1 MIALLDEEQMS
12 GEQQSAGSSFHLPV
26 LLLQTIS
33 SLQPGPGKLFLDGT
47 VGGGGH
53 ALALL
58 EAGASV
64 IGCDQDPEALM
75 EAARQL
81 KRFPDRVKLLES
93 NFAYIVEKL
102 VDLEVTEFD
111 GILLDLG
118 VSSHQ
123 LDTPSRGFSFLGDGP
138 LDMRMGPHVR
148 RTAADIVNQASEEEL
163 AKIFFEFGEERA
175 GRRLAS
181 RIVKVRSRMPLRR
194 TLDLVGVIE
203 SVIPKR
209 GPRHP
214 ATKAFQALR
223 IAVNSEL
230 DNLKLGLRR
239 LSAYVKKGGR
249 MAVITFHSL
258 EDRIVKQYF
267 REVSQEW
274 IDRPEW
280 SAPRRNPAFAFRLVT
295 ARPIEPGEE
304 EVKGNSRARSAK
316 LRVIE
321 RIRHD
326 S

>member
-1 MIALLDEEQMS
+1 MIAIADEKQMSEEQQP
-12 GEQQSAGSSFHLPV
+12 GESSFHLPV
-26 LLLQTIS
+26 LLQQTIS
-33 SLQPGPGKLFLDGT
+33 LLRPSLGKLFLDGT

-53 ALALL
+53 ALALV

-64 IGCDQDPEALM
+64 IGCDQDPEAVT
-75 EAARQL
+75 EAARRL
-81 KRFPDRVKLLES
+81 KSFPDRVRLLEA
-93 NFAYIVEKL
+93 NFAEIIDKL
-102 VDLEVTEFD
+102 ADLNVSGFD

-123 LDTPSRGFSFLGDGP
+123 LHTPSRGFSFLGDGP
-138 LDMRMGPHVR
+138 LDMRMGPHVQ
-148 RTAADIVNQASEEEL
+148 RTAADILNEASQEEL
-163 AKIFFEFGEERA
+163 AKIFIQFGEESA

-181 RIVKVRSRMPLRR
+181 RIAKTRVQTPFRR
-194 TLDLVGVIE
+194 TLDLVKVIE
-203 SVIPKR
+203 SVVPKR

-230 DNLKLGLRR
+230 DNLELGLRR

-258 EDRIVKQYF
+258 EDRIVKHYF
-267 REVSQEW
+267 REVSQAW

-280 SAPRRNPAFAFRLVT
+280 SAPRRNPAHAFRLVT

-304 EVKGNSRARSAK
+304 ELERNSRARSAK

-321 RIRHD
+321 RISHD

>member
-1 MIALLDEEQMS
+1 MIALIDEEQMS
-12 GEQQSAGSSFHLPV
+12 GEQQSVGSSFHSPV
-26 LLLQTIS
+26 LLHQTVS
-33 SLQPGPGKLFLDGT
+33 SLQPGTGRLFLDAT
-47 VGGGGH
+47 IGGGGH

-64 IGCDQDPEALM
+64 IGCDQDPEALT
-75 EAARQL
+75 EAARRL
-81 KRFPDRVKLLES
+81 RSFPDRVRLLES
-93 NFAYIVEKL
+93 NFAELAEKL
-102 VDLEVTEFD
+102 IDFGVSEFD

-148 RTAADIVNQASEEEL
+148 RTAADIVNEASEEEL
-163 AKIFFEFGEERA
+163 AKIFFEFGGEPA

-181 RIVKVRSRMPLRR
+181 RIAKIRAQMPLRR
-194 TLDLVGVIE
+194 TFDLVEVIE

-230 DNLKLGLRR
+230 ETLELGLRR
-239 LSAYVKKGGR
+239 LLPYVKTGGR

-258 EDRIVKQYF
+258 EDRIVKRYF

-280 SAPRRNPAFAFRLVT
+280 SAPRKNPAYAFRLIT

-304 EVKGNSRARSAK
+304 EVKRNSRARSAK

-321 RIRHD
+321 RISHD

>member
-1 MIALLDEEQMS
+1 MIALIDEEQMS
-12 GEQQSAGSSFHLPV
+12 GKQQDAGGIFHLPV
-26 LLLQTIS
+26 LLQPTIS

-64 IGCDQDPEALM
+64 IGCDQDPEALEETAHRVARFSERVRLV
-75 EAARQL
+75 EA
-81 KRFPDRVKLLES
+81 
-93 NFAYIVEKL
+93 NFADVA
-102 VDLEVTEFD
+102 DLLPNYGVNELD

-123 LDTPSRGFSFLGDGP
+123 LDTPSRGFSFSGDGP
-138 LDMRMGPHVR
+138 LDMRMGPHVQW
-148 RTAADIVNQASEEEL
+148 TAADIVNEASQEEL
-163 AKIFFEFGEERA
+163 AKIFFEFGEESGA
-175 GRRLAS
+175 RRLAA
-181 RIVKVRSRMPLRR
+181 RIVKTRSRRPFLTTR
-194 TLDLVGVIE
+194 DLVETVE
-203 SVIPKR
+203 AVIPKR
-209 GPRHP
+209 GARHP
-214 ATKAFQALR
+214 ATKVFQALR

-230 DNLKLGLRR
+230 EALESGLRR
-239 LSAYVKKGGR
+239 LSAWVKPGGR

-258 EDRIVKQYF
+258 EDRIVKRYF

-280 SAPRRNPAFAFRLVT
+280 SGPRRNPAYAFRLVT

-304 EVKGNSRARSAK
+304 ELARNSRARSAK
-316 LRVIE
+316 LRAIQ
-321 RIRHD
+321 RISND

>member
-1 MIALLDEEQMS
+1 MIALADEKQMSEEQQPC
-12 GEQQSAGSSFHLPV
+12 ESSFHLPV
-26 LLLQTIS
+26 LLQQTIS
-33 SLQPGPGKLFLDGT
+33 LLRPSLGKLFLDGT

-53 ALALL
+53 ALALV

-64 IGCDQDPEALM
+64 IGCDQDPEAVT
-75 EAARQL
+75 EAARRL
-81 KRFPDRVKLLES
+81 KSFPDRVRLLEA
-93 NFAYIVEKL
+93 NFAEIIDKL
-102 VDLEVTEFD
+102 ADLNVSGFD

-123 LDTPSRGFSFLGDGP
+123 LHTPSRGFSFLGDGP

-175 GRRLAS
+175 ARRLAS

-194 TLDLVGVIE
+194 TVDLVGVIE

-209 GPRHP
+209 GPSHP

-230 DNLKLGLRR
+230 DTLKLGLRR

>member
-1 MIALLDEEQMS
+1 MIALIEEEQMS
-12 GEQQSAGSSFHLPV
+12 AEQQRAGSSFHVPV
-26 LLLQTIS
+26 LLQETIA
-33 SLQPGPGKLFLDGT
+33 SLRPGPGKLFLDGT
-47 VGGGGH
+47 IGGGGH

-64 IGCDQDPEALM
+64 IGCDQDPEALQETARRVANYSDRIRLV
-75 EAARQL
+75 EA
-81 KRFPDRVKLLES
+81 
-93 NFAYIVEKL
+93 NFA
-102 VDLEVTEFD
+102 DLAEQFPSYGVHEFD

-123 LDTPSRGFSFLGDGP
+123 LDTPSRGFSFAGDGP

-148 RTAADIVNQASEEEL
+148 RTAADIVNEASQEEL
-163 AKIFFEFGEERA
+163 ARIFFEFGEESA
-175 GRRLAS
+175 ARRLAS
-181 RIVKVRSRMPLRR
+181 RIVKARSQTPLR
-194 TLDLVGVIE
+194 TTGDLVEVIE
-203 SVIPKR
+203 TVIPKR

-223 IAVNSEL
+223 VAVNNEL
-230 DNLKLGLRR
+230 DSLERGLRC
-239 LSAYVKKGGR
+239 LAPYVKPVGR

-258 EDRIVKQYF
+258 EDRMVKRFF
-267 REVSQEW
+267 REVSKEW

-280 SAPRRNPAFAFRLVT
+280 SAPRRNPAHAFRLVT

-304 EVKGNSRARSAK
+304 EIGRNSRARSAK

-321 RIRHD
+321 RISND